1 MNSIQKTAI
10 QNPCALA
17 EQCSNPIY
25 FSSIAFG
32 GMRFGVG
39 LTVNVG
45 EE

>member
-1 MNSIQKTAI
+1 MQKVALT
-10 QNPCALA
+10 NPCTLA

-25 FSSIAFG
+25 FESIAFG